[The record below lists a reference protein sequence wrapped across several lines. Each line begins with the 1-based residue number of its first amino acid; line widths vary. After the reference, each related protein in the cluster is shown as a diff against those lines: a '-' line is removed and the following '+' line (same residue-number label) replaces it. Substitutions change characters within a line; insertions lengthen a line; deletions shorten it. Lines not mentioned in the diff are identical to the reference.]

1 MQKGIG
7 TTAPQYSVHCTT
19 YTGPM
24 DEEDFFAVKFWFLV
38 TVYIHTFATHQLA
51 RDNVDF
57 NLKWTWCGF
66 MENFWKMPVVVLC
79 WIWKGPIHFGIKE
92 LKNIDF
98 VKFQPSLTM
107 TPVPNTMTMMS
118 ISFIF
123 DFEDVK
129 TLRKTLKKE
138 SKVLKLV
145 SASHLFFDFT
155 Y

>member
-1 MQKGIG
+1 
-7 TTAPQYSVHCTT
+7 
-19 YTGPM
+19 
-24 DEEDFFAVKFWFLV
+24 
-38 TVYIHTFATHQLA
+38 
-51 RDNVDF
+51 
-57 NLKWTWCGF
+57 
-66 MENFWKMPVVVLC
+66 MENFWKMSVVVLS

>member
-1 MQKGIG
+1 
-7 TTAPQYSVHCTT
+7 
-19 YTGPM
+19 
-24 DEEDFFAVKFWFLV
+24 
-38 TVYIHTFATHQLA
+38 
-51 RDNVDF
+51 
-57 NLKWTWCGF
+57 
-66 MENFWKMPVVVLC
+66 
-79 WIWKGPIHFGIKE
+79 
-92 LKNIDF
+92 
-98 VKFQPSLTM
+98 M